1 MIPKD
6 MKNTDFQDVL
16 EKKDLI
22 GKSVINKLENE
33 NWDDDFI
40 RNLDDY
46 VPTMSYLGYEDFI
59 IEKVEK
65 LIASSEFISHGLF
78 AGDFNNLFASWQN
91 DEWLGGLIYLDQNFS
106 SRKISSTLKTFLES
120 FSEAFVKK
128 DRICS
133 FSFHFNGRWFQYPS
147 FSPRVG
153 IIIEELTK
161 LNDHHQILN
170 WGALL
175 KRSFENKYFK
185 KRGVFPNETFFGYL
199 SFFNEVSEMNKRS
212 LSGFYLDKMLPTQ
225 KTYRPVKHNSSL
237 LHALI
242 TGCRLSDSSFL
253 HSKLSEFIEG
263 FVRNFITQKGLV
275 GIPPLEIERGNFR
288 LSYSHPVIDSFCDAY
303 YFVEKNPDWLDTA
316 EKVADAWKEIR
327 LPTNL
332 FPESPND
339 SSSWL
344 DDQIDIAISFGR
356 LYELTD
362 KEEYLEIAIE
372 TLTSAFDKHYSEAK
386 EGLVERVDKNGNIID
401 SSVHPK
407 YNALA
412 IKASIFLEKVVRGN
426 KKIYSKDSDIHEFLK
441 DR

>member
-6 MKNTDFQDVL
+6 MKNTDFQEVL

-22 GKSVINKLENE
+22 GKSVIKKLENE
-33 NWDDDFI
+33 NWDDDFM

-46 VPTMSYLGYEDFI
+46 APTMSYLGYGDFI

-65 LIASSEFISHGLF
+65 LITDSEYISHGLYTR
-78 AGDFNNLFASWQN
+78 DFNNLFVSWKN

-106 SRKISSTLKTFLES
+106 SRKISFTLKTFLKS
-120 FSEAFVKK
+120 FSKAFVKN

-133 FSFHFNGRWFQYPS
+133 FSFHFNGRWFRYPS

-153 IIIEELTK
+153 VVIEELTK
-161 LNDHHQILN
+161 LNNHHPIPD
-170 WGALL
+170 WEALL

-185 KRGVFPNETFFGYL
+185 KRGVFPNETFFEYL
-199 SFFNEVSEMNKRS
+199 SFFNEVSEVNKIS
-212 LSGFYLDKMLPTQ
+212 LSGFYLNKMLPTQ

-242 TGCRLSDSSFL
+242 TGCRSLDSSFL
-253 HSKLSEFIEG
+253 HSKLDEFIEG
-263 FVRNFITQKGLV
+263 FVINFITRKGLV
-275 GIPPLEIERGNFR
+275 GVPPLDIERGNFR
-288 LSYSHPVIDSFCDAY
+288 LSFNHPVIDSLCDAY

-316 EKVADAWKEIR
+316 EKVAEAWKKIR
-327 LPTNL
+327 PPTNL

-339 SSSWL
+339 PSSWL

-372 TLTSAFDKHYSEAK
+372 TLTSVFDKHYSEEK
-386 EGLVERVDKNGNIID
+386 EGLVERVDKSGNIID

-412 IKASIFLEKVVRGN
+412 IKAFIFLEKVVQGN
-426 KKIYSKDSDIHEFLK
+426 EKIYSKDSDIHELLK